1 MKLYERK
8 CLACAGATVPLLDSD
23 CMKFLVELGG
33 NWKIVEKKMLE
44 KSYRFHNFREAL
56 AFVDRI
62 GTLAELEGHHPDI
75 FLSWGL
81 VKINLWTHKIGG
93 LSESDFIMAAKYD
106 RIYS

>member
-1 MKLYERK
+1 MKLYEKK
-8 CLACAGATVPLLDSD
+8 CAACAGAIAPMPDPD
-23 CMKFLVELGG
+23 CRKFLNELGG
-33 NWKIVEKKMLE
+33 DWKLIEGKQIE

-62 GTLAELEGHHPDI
+62 GTLAESEGHHPDI

-81 VKINLWTHKIGG
+81 VKITLWTHKIGG
-93 LSESDFIMAAKYD
+93 LSESDFVMAAKCD